1 MKRNCVPMSR
11 STKLAALVVLS
22 VSATTILSVQ
32 HATADNPFEVEAS
45 RARAKFG
52 FILDDRDVELLRRYG
67 CYSSSDHPVCD
78 TGHRD
83 IERHVVRKKKKR
95 RSYD

>member
-1 MKRNCVPMSR
+1 MTAF
-11 STKLAALVVLS
+11 TKLAALVVLS
-22 VSATTILSVQ
+22 ATGLTILGVQ
-32 HATADNPFEVEAS
+32 HAMADNPFEVEAS

-52 FILDDRDVELLRRYG
+52 FVLDDRDVELLRRYG
-67 CYSSSDHPVCD
+67 CYTSSDHPVCD

-83 IERHVVRKKKKR
+83 IERHVVRKKKKQ